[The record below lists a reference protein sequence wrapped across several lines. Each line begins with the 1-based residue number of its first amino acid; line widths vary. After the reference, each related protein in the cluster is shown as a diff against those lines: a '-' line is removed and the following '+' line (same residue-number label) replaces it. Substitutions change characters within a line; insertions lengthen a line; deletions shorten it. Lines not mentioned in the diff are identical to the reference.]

1 MPNINLH
8 ITNASQ
14 HFTPAEIKAIKNAV
28 VLAESFIK
36 SHFTFDYP
44 VDIVVHGKSRLMAT
58 IPEDGITGRTYDS
71 RFIIIVIDKSQHPVT
86 ESSVY
91 ETICHELSHSLR
103 WEKLPEYSANLF
115 QGMILEG
122 LAIALEE
129 KALNELQAATPQFF
143 LKSITETTDA
153 EYEAMI
159 NQLQSDFETADY
171 DYETIFFTGDETLPR
186 WAGYRLGYYYVKQYL
201 QATGRTIEQATLDSY
216 ALFTYK

>member
-14 HFTPAEIKAIKNAV
+14 HFTPAEIKAIRNAV

-103 WEKLPEYSANLF
+103 WEKLPEYSTNLF

-122 LAIALEE
+122 LAIALEG

-159 NQLQSDFETADY
+159 NQLQSDFET
-171 DYETIFFTGDETLPR
+171 IFFTGNETLPR